1 MLELMSQRGWPMGHL
16 LLTSVL
22 SDDSEQHE
30 CAPMPGESM

>member
-1 MLELMSQRGWPMGHL
+1 MFELMSQHWPMGQL

-30 CAPMPGESM
+30 RDSL